1 MWFSIDMNY
10 ISKVMGIII
19 IVAYSSVW
27 FSQDN
32 QDPFK
37 KLYDQNGLLVQFLFY
52 SEGDGVHNN
61 GVVIFL
67 TNKNEFDIAY
77 SFTLVFRATSIDE
90 TETVSGYLKAGER
103 KVGSNEGLYFIPFK
117 DDKSITE
124 VGISKCEVE
133 KQVKGQTII
142 K

>member
-1 MWFSIDMNY
+1 L
-10 ISKVMGIII
+10 KVLGIII
-19 IVAYSSVW
+19 IIVISSVC

-32 QDPFK
+32 QGPFK
-37 KLYDQNGLLVQFLFY
+37 KLYDHNGFLVQFLFY

-67 TNKNEFDIAY
+67 TNKNDFDIVY
-77 SFTLVFRATSIDE
+77 SFTLVFRATSIDK
-90 TETVSGYLKAGER
+90 TENVSGYLMAGEK

-124 VGISKCEVE
+124 VGIKSCKVE
-133 KQVKGQTII
+133 RRNESSPSIN
-142 K
+142 

>member
-1 MWFSIDMNY
+1 MSY
-10 ISKVMGIII
+10 ISKALGIII
-19 IVAYSSVW
+19 IVTYSSVC

-32 QDPFK
+32 HGPFK
-37 KLYDQNGLLVQFLFY
+37 KLYDRNGFIAQFIFY

-77 SFTLVFRATSIDE
+77 SFTLVFRATSIDK
-90 TETVSGYLKAGER
+90 TEKVNGYLSAGEK

-124 VGISKCEVE
+124 VGIKSCKVERRSKSLPNFN
-133 KQVKGQTII
+133 
-142 K
+142 

>member
-1 MWFSIDMNY
+1 MSY
-10 ISKVMGIII
+10 IIKVLGIII
-19 IVAYSSVW
+19 IVTYSSFY
-27 FSQDN
+27 FSQDRE
-32 QDPFK
+32 DPIK
-37 KLYDQNGLLVQFLFY
+37 TLYDRNGFFVQFIFY

-77 SFTLVFRATSIDE
+77 SFTLVFRATSIDK
-90 TETVSGYLKAGER
+90 TEKVRGYLSAGEK

-124 VGISKCEVE
+124 VGIKSCK
-133 KQVKGQTII
+133 VKKHSNSSTNIN
-142 K
+142 